1 MISKRTKKRA
11 FSLVELVIVIL
22 ILGVLAAIAI
32 PRISSSSKNAGE
44 SALKA
49 DLQTLRNAIDWYY
62 VEHNNQFPA
71 AVGDGINAA
80 NSAEALITQLTQY
93 SNRLGVVSVNKA
105 AAFPFGPYLRT
116 GFPNLPA
123 GANAGAGSL
132 AAEIGVVSLATPLA
146 ATPVDGNGWSYNSL
160 TGQIIANATDAGNDG
175 KTYDEY

>member
-62 VEHNNQFPA
+62 GEHRNTFPA
-71 AVGDGINAA
+71 AVGDGVNVA
-80 NSAEALITQLTQY
+80 NSAAALITQLTQY
-93 SNRLGVVSVNKA
+93 SDAAGVVSANKV
-105 AAFPFGPYLRT
+105 AAFPFGPYLRS

-123 GANAGAGSL
+123 GANAGKGSL
-132 AAEIGVVSLATPLA
+132 AAEIDVVNLTTPLA
-146 ATPVDGNGWSYNSL
+146 SAPADGTGWHYNTL
-160 TGQIIANATDAGNDG
+160 TGEIIANATEIGNDG
-175 KTYDEY
+175 KAYDQY

>member
-1 MISKRTKKRA
+1 MRA

-62 VEHNNQFPA
+62 GEHKNQFPA
-71 AVGDGINAA
+71 AIGDGVNAA
-80 NSAEALITQLTQY
+80 NSAAALISQLTQY
-93 SNRLGVVSVNKA
+93 SDAAGVVSANKA
-105 AAFPFGPYLRT
+105 VAFPFGPYLRR

-123 GANAGAGSL
+123 GANAGKGSL
-132 AAEIGVVSLATPLA
+132 AAEIGVVSLVTPLA
-146 ATPVDGNGWSYNSL
+146 ATPGDGNGWSYNTL
-160 TGQIIANATDAGNDG
+160 TGEIIANATDTGNDG
-175 KTYDEY
+175 KTYDQY

>member
-1 MISKRTKKRA
+1 MISIRNKTKA

-62 VEHNNQFPA
+62 GEHNNQFPA
-71 AVGDGINAA
+71 AVGDGTNAA
-80 NSAEALITQLTQY
+80 NSPEALITQLTQY
-93 SNRLGVVSVNKA
+93 SDKTGVVSINKGI
-105 AAFPFGPYLRT
+105 AFPFGPYLRS

-123 GANAGAGSL
+123 GANSGKGSL
-132 AAEIGVVSLATPLA
+132 PAEINVVSLASPLNSA
-146 ATPVDGNGWSYNSL
+146 PGNGKGWHYNSM
-160 TGQIIANATDAGNDG
+160 TGQIIANAIDIGNDG
-175 KTYDEY
+175 KAYDKY